1 MISNKTRELIN
12 LAINNLELNNPTQL
26 TIDNVTKYL
35 KEAIIQ
41 IKKDKEEQE
50 VEKNINEEDVPF
62 IVINYYSPKIEDT
75 QDVIIPFY
83 ATDFYQKEYLKN
95 DNSIEFK
102 LRYEID
108 GNVKY
113 TMVKSGDNEVNFG
126 KLEKGIHWYTLQLED
141 KYGRQSR
148 RICNEIWV
156 INKNEYDIK
165 ESETYI
171 VTDNDLSLYNINRE
185 NSEILEDMK
194 NNRMG
199 LTNLFKNLQEQGYR
213 KCILPK
219 GIYRVNRALRNG
231 TGEQTPIDIP
241 TNFTVDMNGSTF
253 KLHPYNDSEY
263 GSIAHVENLIVRMK
277 DTFDSHLI
285 NGIVE
290 GDYAERKEKGWI
302 SGSNGEGSNGIT
314 ISGGDYCSLDNITI
328 TQITGY
334 NSGVGQ
340 SGNLGSG
347 RLGAWEDNVV
357 VKNGVDMYKE
367 GYTTS
372 KLGTMNADMLANHYI
387 VASVWLGFGGLK
399 GLRWDIEFHFYDEN
413 ENFIESIRS
422 YQYTRC
428 RIPAKAKY
436 FRVTFFAKASEMN
449 GLSIHCM
456 KSSRNCEFNNCHWID
471 NRTCSASCQFQHLTF
486 KNCDFTRSGQSI
498 TPCEI
503 DLEDGWEQMQDFF
516 LEGCEIKEHVGT
528 GCLIDNAGLNHQV
541 ENCKNF
547 NFTARYR
554 IRGITMRN
562 NENCGLG
569 LTVGFMTGN
578 TVRCYNNTMP
588 SFSYGDT
595 GEYFEHE
602 KMNYIIKN
610 NTLDAITSN
619 SGGKAIVD
627 NCILTGLGGDN
638 CVVINSELYR
648 TRDVDYIHDNM
659 HYENCI
665 FKILEGQSE
674 IKFSFNKANAKRIY
688 ERCIFEAPTF
698 FAPHNGFNSG
708 IWNNCTFKDTLFIK
722 TNNTT
727 LCMGQIQYNNCI
739 FEKDVTIYS
748 RSCQIQFNNCQF
760 LGNIIYQDNA
770 KQLVEFNDEMPTVS
784 KYVKIN
790 DHLDYVNINQPYSLS
805 AEVLP
810 YTATNIM
817 PIWESSDKNIVEVDN
832 EGNLLMKKEGTCNII
847 AKNYENTVSDSTGIH
862 FVDVD
867 YNLGQYIQGGN
878 GSVRNLPYNVLNNRY
893 DEVNK
898 TNITITTPI
907 PVSIIRVAQYDSN
920 KNFIKLTNIQN
931 YGSTINSGTCNLDS
945 NCKYVRMAFRQATST
960 EKRFPEL
967 FANYTID

>member
-12 LAINNLELNNPTQL
+12 SAINNLELNNITQGD
-26 TIDNVTKYL
+26 INKANNYL
-35 KEAIIQ
+35 KEAIAQ
-41 IKKDKEEQE
+41 IKKEKEEQD
-50 VEKNINEEDVPF
+50 VEENINEEDVPF

-95 DNSIEFK
+95 DNSVEFK

-108 GNVKY
+108 GKVNYK
-113 TMVKSGDNEVNFG
+113 TIKSGDNEVNFG

-171 VTDNDLSLYNINRE
+171 VTDNDLSLYNINRV

-334 NSGVGQ
+334 NSGMGQ

-372 KLGTMNADMLANHYI
+372 KLGTMNAEMLANHYI
-387 VASVWLGFGGLK
+387 VASVWLGNGGLK

-428 RIPAKAKY
+428 RIPANAKY

-471 NRTCSASCQFQHLTF
+471 NRTCSAICQFQHFTY

-503 DLEDGWEQMQDFF
+503 DIEDGWEQSQDLFVR
-516 LEGCEIKEHVGT
+516 GCKVIEHVGT
-528 GCLIDNAGLNHQV
+528 GTLIDNAGLNHQV
-541 ENCKNF
+541 ENCINF
-547 NFTARYR
+547 PITARYR
-554 IRGITMRN
+554 LRGLTYRN
-562 NENCGLG
+562 NINGNFGLN
-569 LTVGFMTGN
+569 VGFMTGN
-578 TVRCYNNTMP
+578 TVRCINNELTGY
-588 SFSYGDT
+588 SYSDT
-595 GEYFEHE
+595 GEYFEKD
-602 KMNYIIKN
+602 KMGYVIRNCRIN
-610 NTLDAITSN
+610 NTGSN
-619 SGGKAIVD
+619 SDSIVKVFD
-627 NCILTGLGGDN
+627 STILSSGGDN
-638 CVVINSELYR
+638 RHLERCQVFGGSFNG
-648 TRDVDYIHDNM
+648 YIHQEI
-659 HYENCI
+659 YEKDCVY
-665 FKILEGQSE
+665 KLKDGESE
-674 IKFSFNKANAKRIY
+674 FKFSFNRFDVKRIY
-688 ERCIFEAPTF
+688 ENGIYECPIFFTS
-698 FAPHNGFNSG
+698 HNQFNSG
-708 IWNNCTFKDTLFIK
+708 IWNNCIFKDTLKIQ
-722 TNNTT
+722 TNSETK
-727 LCMGQIQYNNCI
+727 CMGQIQFNYCT
-739 FEKDVTIYS
+739 FEKDITINS
-748 RSCQIQFNNCQF
+748 KNCEIQFNGCTF
-760 LGNIIYQDNA
+760 LGNIIYQNGA
-770 KQLVEFNDEMPTVS
+770 ENKVEFNETIPTVS

-790 DHLDYVNINQPYSLS
+790 NHLDYVNINRPYSLS

-817 PIWESSDKNIVEVDN
+817 PVWESSDKNIVEVDN

-867 YNLGQYIQGGN
+867 YNLGQYIQGN
-878 GSVRNLPYNVLNNRY
+878 GSIGNLVYNVLNNRY

-907 PVSIIRVAQYDSN
+907 PVNIIRVAQYDSN

-931 YGSTINSGTCNLDS
+931 YGSTINSGTCSLDS
-945 NCKYVRMAFRQATST
+945 NCKYVRMAFRYATST